1 MPRIETEVENEVELK
16 EPELYR
22 VILHNDDY
30 TTMEFVVEVL
40 KNIFKKNAAEAEA
53 IMWTVHEKGQAVCGV
68 YTYEIAE
75 TKVEQVKVLAR
86 QNGFPLLAT
95 FEADA

>member
-1 MPRIETEVENEVELK
+1 VPRIETEVENEVELK

>member
-1 MPRIETEVENEVELK
+1 VPKVHEELDSELELREPR
-16 EPELYR
+16 LYR

-30 TTMEFVVEVL
+30 TTMEFVIEVL
-40 KNIFKKNAAEAEA
+40 KKIFRKSADEAEA

-95 FEADA
+95 FEAEE

>member
-1 MPRIETEVENEVELK
+1 VPKVHEEIDNELELRQ
-16 EPELYR
+16 PQLYR

-30 TTMEFVVEVL
+30 TTMEFVIDVL
-40 KNIFKKNAAEAEA
+40 KKIFKKSTDEAEE
-53 IMWTVHEKGQAVCGV
+53 IMWKVHEKGQAVCGV

-95 FEADA
+95 FEADE

>member
-1 MPRIETEVENEVELK
+1 MPKIEEDYRAELELK
-16 EPELYR
+16 EPDLYR

-30 TTMEFVVEVL
+30 TTMEFVIEIL
-40 KNIFKKNAAEAEA
+40 RSIFHKSAQEAED
-53 IMWTVHEKGQAVCGV
+53 IMWSVHEKGQAVCGI

-75 TKVEQVKVLAR
+75 SKVAQVKLKAR

-95 FEADA
+95 FEADR

>member
-1 MPRIETEVENEVELK
+1 VPKIHEEIDSELELR
-16 EPELYR
+16 EPQLYR

-30 TTMEFVVEVL
+30 TTMEFVIDVL
-40 KNIFKKNAAEAEA
+40 KKIFRKSTDEAET

-95 FEADA
+95 FEADE

>member
-1 MPRIETEVENEVELK
+1 MPKVHEEIETELELR
-16 EPELYR
+16 EPRLYR

-30 TTMEFVVEVL
+30 TTMEFVIEVL
-40 KNIFKKNAAEAEA
+40 KKIFKKSGDEAEA
-53 IMWTVHEKGQAVCGV
+53 IMWTVHEKGQAICGV

-95 FEADA
+95 FEAEE

>member
-1 MPRIETEVENEVELK
+1 MPKIHEEIDSELELR
-16 EPELYR
+16 EPQLYR

-30 TTMEFVVEVL
+30 TTMEFVIDVL
-40 KNIFKKNAAEAEA
+40 KKIFKKSTDEAEE
-53 IMWTVHEKGQAVCGV
+53 IMWKVHEKGQAVCGV

-95 FEADA
+95 FEADE